1 MSMPHRPLANIRVV
15 DLSQGLAGPTCGFHL
30 AEFGARVVKVEPPE
44 GDWGRNMGSA
54 DRGHVADGPL
64 LQSRQA
70 RASPSI

>member
-1 MSMPHRPLANIRVV
+1 MTQHRPLSHIRVV

-54 DRGHVADGPL
+54 VAGMSPMAQCYNRGKQPWTEY
-64 LQSRQA
+64 
-70 RASPSI
+70 